1 MRSKELAIILF
12 LLSALLLFYVVGRLR
27 DINSGSVLLETSKP
41 SVPQNYTGR
50 LVPPPAPVPDDTSAQ
65 QAQQQVIQAVQQLV
79 SSNTVNVI
87 SGRTVFLP
95 MHVYT
100 GSGRPLG
107 TKKLTAQTTASQPK
121 IPARRKLT
129 TAQNP
134 PQIPGTGPLPPVT
147 VAHLSALVGQ
157 RQQSAGTAQ
166 ACREVGS
173 KCSSDGECCNKR
185 CSGGYCLKKLRVTH
199 TNFSSQ
205 QHSSRQPRR

>member
-12 LLSALLLFYVVGRLR
+12 LLSALLIFYVVGRFR
-27 DINSGSVLLETSKP
+27 DINSGAVLPQTSKP
-41 SVPQNYTGR
+41 SAPQNYSGR
-50 LVPPPAPVPDDTSAQ
+50 LVPPPPPAPDASSAQ
-65 QAQQQVIQAVQQLV
+65 QVQQQVMQLVQQLI
-79 SSNTVNVI
+79 SSGTANLV

-147 VAHLSALVGQ
+147 VAHLSALVGHH
-157 RQQSAGTAQ
+157 QQPVTAAQ
-166 ACREVGS
+166 ACREVAS
-173 KCSSDGECCNKR
+173 KCSSDSECCNKR
-185 CSGGYCLKKLRVTH
+185 CSGGYCLKELRVTRIS
-199 TNFSSQ
+199 FSSQ
-205 QHSSRQPRR
+205 QKSLRQTRR